1 MGSSCRPILEVTW
14 RRREW
19 GGGVLI
25 FISDPSFPFVF
36 FFSFGKNQSKQ
47 IPPCSSSSFSLWR
60 KGRST
65 GAPLQA
71 QRRSP
76 ERWQVGRVPEDSEP
90 RVAPRPQRSGAQVRP
105 CPPGARFSVESGCF
119 LPLPGVCLSPHH
131 SSRCVAVKCIP
142 DRGMLGQRPLE
153 LPACL
158 SCRPFRSGTGWGWE
172 LTGSRRRQ
180 APPQTLRQ
188 AILGTRNPGRREGRL
203 GSWLWGHFCRRTGGG
218 PGRGRE
224 RREHPAPR
232 GLWRLRKS

>member
-1 MGSSCRPILEVTW
+1 M
-14 RRREW
+14 
-19 GGGVLI
+19 LI

-36 FFSFGKNQSKQ
+36 FFFFWQKSEQADSTLF
-47 IPPCSSSSFSLWR
+47 ILFFLSLEKR
-60 KGRST
+60 QEHRCAHAGSAPQPEALAG
-65 GAPLQA
+65 GA
-71 QRRSP
+71 S
-76 ERWQVGRVPEDSEP
+76 PEDSEP
-90 RVAPRPQRSGAQVRP
+90 RVAPRPQRSGAQVLP
-105 CPPGARFSVESGCF
+105 CLPGARFSVESGCF
-119 LPLPGVCLSPHH
+119 LPLSGVCLSPHH

-172 LTGSRRRQ
+172 LTGSRCRQ

-188 AILGTRNPGRREGRL
+188 AILGTRSPGRREGRL
-203 GSWLWGHFCRRTGGG
+203 GSWLWGQFCQRIGGG
-218 PGRGRE
+218 LGGGRG